1 MTMHPTPRQAIHTQA
16 MHTEA
21 IDTETH
27 TADREPDEAGS
38 GDRTGDDLTPGRH
51 LTIGQCATW
60 ACLLEVS
67 IPKPGN
73 VHRGAD
79 FDDLSFHDF
88 AAAAVAIGPVMD
100 RAALG
105 AGVGR
110 SVFDSI
116 AATQR
121 VAATNVNLG
130 IALLLAPLAAVPRDT
145 ALEAGIH
152 DVLAELSAE
161 DASLVYEAIRLAN
174 PGGLGKVDDGDIRG
188 PAPDDLL
195 AAMRSAAG
203 RDAIAR
209 QYATG
214 FGDVFGLVVPELL
227 RNLAEG
233 RPLGDAVIRTHLRTM
248 ELLPD
253 TLISR
258 KCGPETAAEAALYA
272 GQVLAARE
280 GEDGDYLEAL
290 SDFDFWLRSDGRRRN
305 PGATADL
312 IAAGLFVLLRE
323 GRVAMPLRV

>member
-1 MTMHPTPRQAIHTQA
+1 MTMHPTPRPTLHR
-16 MHTEA
+16 
-21 IDTETH
+21 ETH
-27 TADREPDEAGS
+27 ASERRPGENEF
-38 GDRTGDDLTPGRH
+38 GDRTSGDPASGDPNIGRH

-100 RAALG
+100 RAATG

-110 SVFDSI
+110 SVLDAV
-116 AATQR
+116 AATRR

-130 IALLLAPLAAVPRDT
+130 IALLLAPLAVVPRET
-145 ALEAGIH
+145 SLEAGIH
-152 DVLAELSAE
+152 DVLSGLSPA

-174 PGGLGKVDDGDIRG
+174 PGGLGKVDQGDVRG

-195 AAMRSAAG
+195 DAMRSAAD

-214 FGDVFGLVVPELL
+214 FRDVFGLVAPELR

-233 RPLGDAVIRTHLRTM
+233 RPLGAAVIRTHLRTI
-248 ELLPD
+248 EVLPD
-253 TLISR
+253 TLIAR
-258 KCGPETAAEAALYA
+258 KCGPAVAAEAALYA

-290 SDFDFWLRSDGRRRN
+290 ADFDFWLRSDGHRRN

-323 GRVAMPLRV
+323 GLVAMPLRV